1 MNART
6 FLFGLCFSLL
16 LPAQTLHARSVAEVA
31 QSISVADQTEN
42 KARLA
47 QFKADR
53 DQQQSLFEQSAA
65 RLASAQQ
72 RQAELQLSFDEN
84 ETRLAELQ
92 AELKQRTA
100 QLGEVFGVV
109 KQQANETQGMLLDS
123 LVSAQYPGRADQL
136 AFANQKRIPTVEEF
150 KALWATMHHEL
161 SESGKV
167 VSFQAPVVNVQGQ
180 VSTVDLVRV
189 GNFQVLTHDG
199 EYVRWQPSLA
209 QLAVFEKQPDPFTVN
224 QARQFIQGQES
235 SLTIDPTRG
244 QLLQLL
250 GQMPSLKDRIHQGSY
265 VGYFILFLGAIGLVI
280 AVWRLLALFKT
291 EFGVRAQLRQAD
303 ALKQNNPLGR
313 VLSKASQ
320 SDLNVEDLEL
330 RVDEAILQELPKLER
345 GQSLIKLFAAVA
357 PLLGLLG
364 TVTGMIGTFQSI
376 TLFGT
381 SDPKLMA
388 GGISQALVTTVLGLI
403 VAIPLL
409 FSHNL
414 LNTRSRR
421 IIQILQQKSLALLA
435 DRRESQA
442 TGKQ

>member
-6 FLFGLCFSLL
+6 FIAGLCLSLL

-31 QSISVADQTEN
+31 ESISVTDQANN
-42 KARLA
+42 KTRLA

-65 RLASAQQ
+65 RLAAAQQ
-72 RQAELQLSFDEN
+72 RQVELQQSFDDN
-84 ETRLAELQ
+84 EARLAELQ
-92 AELKQRTA
+92 GELKQRTS

-109 KQQANETQGMLLDS
+109 KQQATETQGTLLDS
-123 LVSAQYPGRADQL
+123 LVSAQYPDRAEQL
-136 AFANQKRIPTVEEF
+136 AFANQKRIPNVEEF

-161 SESGKV
+161 SESGKIV
-167 VSFQAPVVNVQGQ
+167 AFQAPVVNVTGE
-180 VSTVDLVRV
+180 VSTMDLVRV
-189 GNFQVLTHDG
+189 GNFQVLTADG

-209 QLAVFEKQPDPFTVN
+209 QLAVFEKQPDVFTVK
-224 QARQFIQGQES
+224 QARQYVAGQDN
-235 SLTIDPTRG
+235 SLTLDPTRG

-250 GQMPSLKDRIHQGSY
+250 GQMPSLQDRIHQGGY

-280 AVWRLLALFKT
+280 AVWRLLVLFKT
-291 EFGVRAQLRQAD
+291 EFGVRAQLKQASQ
-303 ALKQNNPLGR
+303 LKQSNPLGR
-313 VLSKASQ
+313 VLTKASQ

-330 RVDEAILQELPKLER
+330 RVDEAILEELPKLER

-442 TGKQ
+442 TGK